1 MTYIHEMY
9 CATKRLPFPVDVVS
23 LVCGAIGVC
32 PAAGTAALVS
42 ESDSPRLKR
51 LPLPVDVVSLGG
63 VAIGVVPVAGTAALV
78 SDSDP

>member
-1 MTYIHEMY
+1 MY
-9 CATKRLPFPVDVVS
+9 RAT
-23 LVCGAIGVC
+23 
-32 PAAGTAALVS
+32 T
-42 ESDSPRLKR
+42 R